1 MNDKDAIAQ
10 AQERYAGFC
19 LLLGKKAHE
28 TSGEIAF
35 LDGRKL
41 VALIDARGKLAA
53 GFRVSGEKLVN
64 LDRPELIKLR
74 TRLSGRKVR

>member
-10 AQERYAGFC
+10 AQERCAGFC

-41 VALIDARGKLAA
+41 VALIDARGLAA

-64 LDRPELIKLR
+64 LDRPESIKLR